1 MSFSSIV
8 MLIFQI
14 SNNLSSFEPLPTSDI
29 SNELFISYESIGLL
43 TFVVAILLGVTLKFI
58 HRK

>member
-14 SNNLSSFEPLPTSDI
+14 SNNLSRFEPLPTTEI
-29 SNELFISYESIGLL
+29 NNELFISYESIGLL
-43 TFVVAILLGVTLKFI
+43 TLLVAILLGFTLKFI
-58 HRK
+58 HHK